1 MPNTALI
8 TGASSGIGTEFARY
22 HAAKGGD
29 LIIVARRKEP
39 LEALKAELQAA
50 HGITVDVIAQDV
62 GTRDQAQ
69 KLHDTV
75 KSMDRNVDI
84 LINNAGFGGH
94 GAFLD
99 RDLEKDQAMIDLNI
113 SSLVTLSHLVG
124 NDMKAQ
130 GGGKMLQVSS
140 TASFIPGPYQAVY
153 YATKA
158 FVTSFS
164 QAIDQEM
171 RQHGITST
179 ALCPGLV
186 NTEFVA
192 SADLAGTGLADQK
205 GATPA
210 SVAKCGYDA
219 MINGE
224 LIAINETRLSIMLN
238 WITPLLPRRRVL
250 KMIEDMQTKTA

>member
-1 MPNTALI
+1 MANTALI
-8 TGASSGIGTEFARY
+8 TGASSGIGAEFARY

-29 LIIVARRKEP
+29 LLIVAHRE
-39 LEALKAELQAA
+39 EALLALKSELENA
-50 HGITVDVIAQDV
+50 HSVSVTVLAMDV
-62 GTRDQAQ
+62 GTPAQA
-69 KLHDTV
+69 KDLFDAV
-75 KSMDRNVDI
+75 KAQGIAVDI

-94 GAFLD
+94 GDFLE
-99 RDLEKDQAMIDLNI
+99 RDLAADQAMIDLNVGA
-113 SSLVTLSHLVG
+113 LVTLSHLFG
-124 NDMKAQ
+124 NDMKAR

-171 RQHGITST
+171 RKHGITST

-186 NTEFVA
+186 KTEFVA
-192 SADLAGTGLADQK
+192 TANLEGTGLAKQG

-210 SVAKCGYDA
+210 SVAKCGYEA
-219 MINGE
+219 MMDGK
-224 LIAINETRLSIMLN
+224 LVVINERSLSFMLG
-238 WITPLLPRRRVL
+238 WLIPFMPRRRVL
-250 KMIEDMQTKTA
+250 KMVEGMQTK

>member
-8 TGASSGIGTEFARY
+8 TGASSGIGAEFARY
-22 HAAKGGD
+22 HAKRGGD
-29 LIIVARRKEP
+29 LVIVARRKEP
-39 LEALKAELQAA
+39 LEALKAELESK
-50 HGITVDVIAQDV
+50 HSVTVTVIAMDV
-62 GTRDQAQ
+62 GTPEQARD
-69 KLHDTV
+69 LFETV
-75 KSMDRNVDI
+75 KAQDIDVDI

-99 RDLEKDQAMIDLNI
+99 RDLAKDQAMIDLNV
-113 SSLVTLSHLVG
+113 SALVTLSHLFG
-124 NDMKAQ
+124 NDMKAR
-130 GGGKMLQVSS
+130 GGGRMLQVAS

-171 RQHGITST
+171 RKDGITST

-192 SADLAGTGLADQK
+192 SANLEGTGLADQK

-219 MINGE
+219 MMEGK
-224 LIAINETRLSIMLN
+224 LIAINEARLSFMLN
-238 WITPLLPRRRVL
+238 WITPFMPRRSVL
-250 KMIEDMQTKTA
+250 KMVEGMQSK

>member
-8 TGASSGIGTEFARY
+8 TGASSGIGAEFARY
-22 HAAKGGD
+22 HARKGGD
-29 LIIVARRKEP
+29 LVIVARRKEP
-39 LEALKAELQAA
+39 LDALKVELENARSVSV
-50 HGITVDVIAQDV
+50 TVIDMDV
-62 GTRDQAQ
+62 GTPEQAK
-69 KLHDTV
+69 KLYEIV
-75 KSMDRNVDI
+75 KSQGIDVDI

-99 RDLEKDQAMIDLNI
+99 RDLATDQAMIDLNVSALI
-113 SSLVTLSHLVG
+113 TLSHLFG
-124 NDMKAQ
+124 NDMKVR
-130 GGGKMLQVSS
+130 GGGKMLHVSS

-171 RQHGITST
+171 RKYGITST

-186 NTEFVA
+186 ETEFVA
-192 SADLAGTGLADQK
+192 SANLEGTGLARQK
-205 GATPA
+205 GATPE

-219 MINGE
+219 MLKGE
-224 LIAINETRLSIMLN
+224 LIAINDRRLRFMLN
-238 WITPLLPRRRVL
+238 WITPLVSRRHVL
-250 KMIEDMQTKTA
+250 KMIEGMQTK